1 MSSSLAVTV
10 GSLPRR
16 SFDRESPAV
25 ARSICIIDDDA
36 AVRDSLRVLLESH
49 GWTVEDF
56 ASTAEFLARRHDS
69 ESAALLILDQHLPGA
84 SGLEFLATQ
93 GARLGLPVILITGA
107 GDNNLRA
114 QAYRRGVAAY
124 LEKPLTETRLLDAIA
139 RALGDAADPH
149 S

>member
-10 GSLPRR
+10 GSRPRK
-16 SFDRESPAV
+16 SFDREPPTV

-49 GWTVEDF
+49 GWTVADF
-56 ASTAEFLARRHDS
+56 ASTAEFLTRRHGSDG
-69 ESAALLILDQHLPGA
+69 AALLILDQHLPGA
-84 SGLEFLATQ
+84 SGLDFLTAQ
-93 GARLGLPVILITGA
+93 GGRIGLPVILITGA
-107 GDNNLRA
+107 GDNNLRE

-124 LEKPLTETRLLDAIA
+124 LEKPLTETKLLDAIA
-139 RALGDAADPH
+139 RVLEEGADRG

>member
-1 MSSSLAVTV
+1 M
-10 GSLPRR
+10 
-16 SFDRESPAV
+16 

-49 GWTVEDF
+49 GWTVADF
-56 ASTAEFLARRHDS
+56 ASTAEFLTRRRGSDG
-69 ESAALLILDQHLPGA
+69 AALLILDQHLPGA
-84 SGLEFLATQ
+84 SGLDFLTAQ
-93 GARLGLPVILITGA
+93 GGRLGLPVILITGA
-107 GDNNLRA
+107 GDNNLRE

-139 RALGDAADPH
+139 RALEEEAGRG

>member
-1 MSSSLAVTV
+1 MSPSLAVTV

-16 SFDRESPAV
+16 RPARVEPTV
-25 ARSICIIDDDA
+25 ARTICIIDDDA

-56 ASTAEFLARRHDS
+56 ASTAEFLTRRRER

-84 SGLEFLATQ
+84 SGLEFL
-93 GARLGLPVILITGA
+93 GAHGAGLGLPVILITGA
-107 GDNNLRA
+107 GDNNLRE

-124 LEKPLTETRLLDAIA
+124 LEKPLTEGRLLDAIA
-139 RALGDAADPH
+139 RALGDAADPRA
-149 S
+149 